1 MYNSDFEMLQEH
13 GQVSETIKCPDVKNS
28 DGKLVDLIDRNATT
42 RCENCET
49 NFPTYDEFEKH
60 FTEDNP
66 SECNILLEELR
77 LIEVDE
83 L

>member
-28 DGKLVDLIDRNATT
+28 DGKLADLIDRNAMT
-42 RCENCET
+42 RCSNCET
-49 NFPTYDEFEKH
+49 DFVTYDEFERH
-60 FTEDNP
+60 FTDDNP
-66 SECNILLEELR
+66 NECNILLEELR